1 MPEGQRPKLR
11 ELVVRASSDADFALQ
26 VLSDPASV
34 AEEYHLD
41 AAQIQQIR
49 DLVDQGIFQPA
60 LEAHATPDDYES

>member
-26 VLSDPASV
+26 VLSDPQSV

-41 AAQIQQIR
+41 AAQIEQIR
-49 DLVDQGIFQPA
+49 ELVSQGTFSPA
-60 LEAHATPDDYES
+60 LEAHQAQDYE

>member
-26 VLSDPASV
+26 VLSNPDSV

-41 AAQIQQIR
+41 AEQVEQIR
-49 DLVDQGIFQPA
+49 DLVNQGIFTPA
-60 LEAHATPDDYES
+60 LEAHTAQDYES

>member
-26 VLSDPASV
+26 VLSNPDSV

-41 AAQIQQIR
+41 AEQVEQIR
-49 DLVDQGIFQPA
+49 DLVNQGIFTPA
-60 LEAHATPDDYES
+60 LEAHTAQDYE